1 MWQLRSS
8 YHFAEN
14 SADFL
19 LKIELF
25 FTMLSNFEKE
35 AAAFNDWDFW
45 WVVCLT
51 HKFLWSL
58 HYSWCIGY
66 HYYHYHQCTIS
77 LSSFRPS
84 TKIFEFDHVKF
95 PKNIS
100 SKYGVWRKFLEI
112 ESNSMFSE
120 KEVCFKNVNCLTLFS
135 Q

>member
-14 SADFL
+14 SADFV

-35 AAAFNDWDFW
+35 AAFNDWDFW

-51 HKFLWSL
+51 HKFLLSL
-58 HYSWCIGY
+58 HYSWCVGY
-66 HYYHYHQCTIS
+66 HYYHYHHCTIS
-77 LSSFRPS
+77 LSSFRSS
-84 TKIFEFDHVKF
+84 TKIFESDHGKF
-95 PKNIS
+95 PKSIS
-100 SKYGVWRKFLEI
+100 SKVGVWRKFLEI